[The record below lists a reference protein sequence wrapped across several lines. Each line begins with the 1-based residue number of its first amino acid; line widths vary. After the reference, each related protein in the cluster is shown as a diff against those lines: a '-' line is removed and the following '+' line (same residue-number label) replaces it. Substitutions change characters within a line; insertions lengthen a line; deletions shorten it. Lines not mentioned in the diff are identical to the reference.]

1 MSHAKYQGW
10 TRDELVAR
18 LHKLEMEKQ
27 TRARTKRNETLK
39 AWRGENDF
47 DFSKCYRR
55 KIALKF
61 CYDGWEYN
69 GLASQGD
76 PTALP
81 TVEDVL
87 QEALYK
93 KRLIDPKTGAAGC
106 DWDRCGRTDK
116 GVSAA
121 SQVVSL
127 WVRSN
132 LRDGPGILPPSQSI
146 PTGSEETKD
155 PPSSAEEDAP
165 AVVDAES
172 SELYDLGE
180 LAFTADESDDELL
193 QQTPGPSGAAKKE
206 FPYVSMLNR
215 VLPPSLRILAWAPV
229 ADKFSARFNCRYR
242 HYKYFFSPEG
252 IDLARMRAG
261 AALLLGEH
269 DFRNLCK
276 LDAAKQIT
284 NFRRRIDRSDISE
297 VDGTGGALYVF
308 DLIGTAFLWH
318 QVRHIM
324 AVLFMIGSGAEP
336 VALMRA
342 LLNADGA
349 DAGVETVDR
358 KPEYQ
363 MADGLPL
370 VLWDC
375 AYDPADVPWVQDVDE
390 ADEDASTDANEPSR
404 LLDQMAGI
412 HVRSLIQATMH
423 RHFLDTAR
431 RYRSPEAKNPNCV
444 DVLLGA
450 GHAKTLSRY
459 QPVLQRKRQENV
471 EVLNERWRQ
480 GKGARRATRAA
491 GTDDVDEE

>member
-1 MSHAKYQGW
+1 YQGW

-18 LHKLEMEKQ
+18 LHKLEMEKDSR
-27 TRARTKRNETLK
+27 TRAKRAETLK
-39 AWRGENDF
+39 AWKGENDF

-69 GLASQGD
+69 GLASQGE

-81 TVEDVL
+81 TVEAVL

-93 KRLIDPKTGAAGC
+93 KRLIDPNAGPAGC

-127 WVRSN
+127 WIR
-132 LRDGPGILPPSQSI
+132 
-146 PTGSEETKD
+146 T
-155 PPSSAEEDAP
+155 
-165 AVVDAES
+165 
-172 SELYDLGE
+172 
-180 LAFTADESDDELL
+180 
-193 QQTPGPSGAAKKE
+193 AKKE

-229 ADKFSARFNCRYR
+229 ADTFSARFNCRYR
-242 HYKYFFSPEG
+242 HYKYFFSPDG

-276 LDAAKQIT
+276 LDAAKQIS
-284 NFRRRIDRSDISE
+284 NFRRRIDRADISE
-297 VDGTGGALYVF
+297 VEGTGGALYVF

-324 AVLFMIGSGAEP
+324 AVLFMVGSGAEP
-336 VALMRA
+336 VELMRA
-342 LLNADGA
+342 LLNVDGA
-349 DAGVETVDR
+349 DAEVETVDR

-390 ADEDASTDANEPSR
+390 DEDTNTDANEPSR
-404 LLDQMAGI
+404 LLDQMSGI
-412 HVRSLIQATMH
+412 HTRSLIQATMH
-423 RHFLDTAR
+423 KHFLDTAR
-431 RYRSPEAKNPNCV
+431 RYRITGAKNPNCV

-450 GHAKTLSRY
+450 GHVKTLSRY
-459 QPVLQRKRQENV
+459 QPVLQRKRLENV

-480 GKGARRATRAA
+480 GKGARRATR
-491 GTDDVDEE
+491 